1 MATMPPLPPA
11 EPRAPGPEP
20 RVPTT
25 SGEPALRATSDEP
38 RTTTG
43 SNDEPRAPAVIVF
56 GVTGSGKSLIGK
68 QLAQQLGWAFHDA
81 DDYHSPE
88 NLDKLKRGI
97 ALTDDDRWPW
107 LDRLRQ
113 VIVEAQ
119 ARREPI
125 VLASSA
131 LKRVYRRRL
140 DAGSAVTFVYLKAD
154 KPLIAERLRQRSG
167 HFMNPDLIDSQ
178 FATLEEPRADEH
190 AIVVD
195 ASAAPDEIIRQIKAA
210 LTG

>member
-1 MATMPPLPPA
+1 MATMPPPG
-11 EPRAPGPEP
+11 EPRAPS
-20 RVPTT
+20 T
-25 SGEPALRATSDEP
+25 
-38 RTTTG
+38 
-43 SNDEPRAPAVIVF
+43 EPRAPTTAVVF
-56 GVTGSGKSLIGK
+56 GVTGAGKSLIGK

-195 ASAAPDEIIRQIKAA
+195 ASAAPDEIIRQITAA

>member
-1 MATMPPLPPA
+1 MATTPPRPPGEPPA
-11 EPRAPGPEP
+11 STPEP
-20 RVPTT
+20 RVPT
-25 SGEPALRATSDEP
+25 
-38 RTTTG
+38 
-43 SNDEPRAPAVIVF
+43 VIVF
-56 GVTGSGKSLIGK
+56 GVTGAGKSLIGR

-81 DDYHSPE
+81 DDYHSAE

-107 LDRLRQ
+107 LDRLLQ

-131 LKRVYRRRL
+131 LKRAYRRRL
-140 DAGSAVTFVYLKAD
+140 DAGPGVTFVYLKAD

-178 FATLEEPRADEH
+178 FATLEESRADEH

-195 ASAAPDEIIRQIKAA
+195 ASAAPDEIVRQIRAA
-210 LTG
+210 LEG